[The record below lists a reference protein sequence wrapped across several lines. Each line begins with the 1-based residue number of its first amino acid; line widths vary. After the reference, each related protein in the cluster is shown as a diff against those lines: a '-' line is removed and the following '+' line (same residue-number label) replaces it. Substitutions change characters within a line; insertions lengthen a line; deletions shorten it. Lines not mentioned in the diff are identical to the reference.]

1 MNAAAREFTARPAVR
16 TRIDSNSDTRV
27 LARPLTARLS

>member
-16 TRIDSNSDTRV
+16 EEPHFARV
-27 LARPLTARLS
+27 LKVLSV